1 MDIKNVV
8 TIGALV
14 VAGLAL
20 ILGRNAAPQ
29 IVQAPGQAGGGITL
43 GNGPVFNFAGGN
55 ANGDYNGGG
64 GYPPFNSCGC
74 GRASNGLTVVANISP
89 VYGEAISF
97 PEGIKKPLPII
108 EGTAVELVGNGV
120 FV

>member
-1 MDIKNVV
+1 MDMKNVI

-20 ILGRNAAPQ
+20 VLGRNTANAT
-29 IVQAPGQAGGGITL
+29 VQSTPAQLGGITL
-43 GNGPVFNFAGGN
+43 GDGPTFNIQAGSSNGA
-55 ANGDYNGGG
+55 YNSGG

-74 GRASNGLTVVANISP
+74 GRATNGLNVVANISP
-89 VYGEAISF
+89 VYGSAITL
-97 PEGIKKPLPII
+97 PEGIKKTLP
-108 EGTAVELVGNGV
+108 VDVSPVQLVSNGA